1 MAMPSFA
8 NYVHL
13 LWTLFDRFV
22 QSQSARAHR
31 GHPFVYQHQRLIVF
45 FTLMHFRQIFHF
57 KTQHRWLTRHLDY
70 QQVLGLAPVP
80 HRTTLSRRYKAL
92 YPILQ
97 DFVAFLAQYAED
109 LDPAFDSR
117 ELYEDKSLFKAQGP
131 VWHQSDRQAGR
142 IPPGLHHLD
151 TEATWS
157 KSAYHGWV
165 YGYGMHLSDNRA
177 GFPTLVQIET
187 ASVGESPVLQAKEP
201 HLVYE
206 LAPHTLTTDDA
217 YTQARRI
224 RRWAQA
230 GVVLL
235 TPALRWV
242 KGRYA
247 TAYHRFIGEPQQAE
261 LLRSRRTAIEPI
273 FDLVAQLI
281 GATDNHKQLPLQ
293 GLANVRTCLALAT
306 LTLQVAMIAN
316 SIWGLPLRNISS
328 MTTAFT

>member
-1 MAMPSFA
+1 MALPTFA
-8 NYVHL
+8 NYVNL

-31 GHPFVYQHQRLIVF
+31 GHPLVYQHQRLLVF

-57 KTQHRWLTRHLDY
+57 KTQHRWLTQHLDY
-70 QQVLGLAPVP
+70 RQVLGLATVP

-109 LDPAFDSR
+109 LDPAFASR

-165 YGYGMHLSDNRA
+165 YGYGVHLSGNRA
-177 GFPTLVQIET
+177 GFPKLVQVET
-187 ASVGESPVLQAKEP
+187 ASVSESTVLQAKEP
-201 HLVYE
+201 HLVHA
-206 LAPHTLTTDDA
+206 LAPETLTSDAA

-247 TAYHRFIGEPQQAE
+247 TAYHRFIGDPLQAE
-261 LLRSRRTAIEPI
+261 LLRSRRTAIEPV
-273 FDLVAQLI
+273 FDLLAQLI

>member
-1 MAMPSFA
+1 MALPTFA
-8 NYVHL
+8 HYVTL
-13 LWTLFDRFV
+13 LFTLFDRFV

-31 GHPFVYQHQRLIVF
+31 GHPFVYQHQRLLVV

-57 KTQHRWLTRHLDY
+57 KTQHRWLMRHLDY
-70 QQVLGLAPVP
+70 RQVLGLATVP

-109 LDPAFDSR
+109 VDPAFASR

-165 YGYGMHLSDNRA
+165 YGYGMHLSGNRA
-177 GFPTLVQIET
+177 GFPKLVQIET
-187 ASVGESPVLQAKEP
+187 ASVGESLVLQAKEP

-206 LAPHTLTTDDA
+206 LAPHTLTADDA
-217 YTQARRI
+217 YTQARRL

-247 TAYHRFIGEPQQAE
+247 TAYHCFIGEPQQAE
-261 LLRSRRTAIEPI
+261 LLRSRRTAIEPV
-273 FDLVAQLI
+273 FDLVAKLI

>member
-1 MAMPSFA
+1 MALPTFA
-8 NYVHL
+8 HYVTL
-13 LWTLFDRFV
+13 LFTLFDRFV

-31 GHPFVYQHQRLIVF
+31 GHPFVYQHQRLLVF

-57 KTQHRWLTRHLDY
+57 KTQHRWLMRHLDY
-70 QQVLGLAPVP
+70 RQVLGLATVP

-109 LDPAFDSR
+109 VDPAFASR

-165 YGYGMHLSDNRA
+165 YGYGMHLSGNRA
-177 GFPTLVQIET
+177 GFPKLVQIET
-187 ASVGESPVLQAKEP
+187 ASVGESPILQAKEP
-201 HLVYE
+201 RLVYE
-206 LAPHTLTTDDA
+206 LAPHTLTADDA
-217 YTQARRI
+217 YTQARRL

-261 LLRSRRTAIEPI
+261 LLRSRRTAIEPV

-293 GLANVRTCLALAT
+293 GLANVQTCLALAT

-328 MTTAFT
+328 MTAAFT

>member
-1 MAMPSFA
+1 MATPTFA
-8 NYVHL
+8 PYVNL
-13 LWTLFDRFV
+13 LWTLFDCFV
-22 QSQSARAHR
+22 QSQSTRAHR
-31 GHPFVYQHQRLIVF
+31 GHPFGYQHQRLIVF
-45 FTLMHFRQIFHF
+45 FTLRHFRQIFYF
-57 KTQHRWLTRHLDY
+57 KTQHRWLTQHLDY
-70 QQVLGLAPVP
+70 RQVLGLATVP

-109 LDPAFDSR
+109 LDPAFDSSQ
-117 ELYEDKSLFKAQGP
+117 LYEDKSLFTAQGP
-131 VWHQSDRQAGR
+131 VWHQSDRQAGH
-142 IPPGLHHLD
+142 IPPRLHHLD
-151 TEATWS
+151 TDATWS

-165 YGYGMHLSDNRA
+165 YGYGMHLSDTRA
-177 GFPTLVQIET
+177 GFPKLVQIET

-201 HLVYE
+201 RLLHT

-224 RRWAQA
+224 RRLAQA
-230 GVVLL
+230 GMVLL

-247 TAYHRFIGEPQQAE
+247 MAYHRFIGEPQPAE
-261 LLRSRRTAIEPI
+261 LLRSRRTAIEPV
-273 FDLVAQLI
+273 FDLLAQLI

-293 GLANVRTCLALAT
+293 GLANVRTSLALAT

-328 MTTAFT
+328 MTIAFT

>member
-1 MAMPSFA
+1 MARPAFA
-8 NYVHL
+8 NYVDL
-13 LWTLFDRFV
+13 IFTLFALFLQQ
-22 QSQSARAHR
+22 QSVRPHR
-31 GHPFVYQHQRLIVF
+31 GHPFVYRHPKLIVF

-57 KTQHRWLTRHLDY
+57 KTQHRWLTQHRDD
-70 QQVLGLAPVP
+70 QQVLGFASVP

-97 DFVAFLAQYAED
+97 DFVAFVGHYAED
-109 LDPAFDSR
+109 LDPAFESR

-142 IPPGLHHLD
+142 IPKGLHHLD
-151 TEATWS
+151 RDATWG
-157 KSAYHGWV
+157 KSTYHGWV
-165 YGYGMHLSDNRA
+165 YGYGLHLGDNAA
-177 GFPTLVQIET
+177 GFPKLVQVET
-187 ASVGESPVLQAKEP
+187 ASVAESPVLDAQEP
-201 HLVYE
+201 RLLHEVI
-206 LAPHTLTTDDA
+206 PNTLTTDDA
-217 YTQARRI
+217 YTQAPRI

-247 TAYHRFIGEPQQAE
+247 TAYHRFIQEPQQAE
-261 LLRSRRTAIEPI
+261 LLRRRRTAIEPV

-281 GATDNHKQLPLQ
+281 GATDNHKQLALQ

-316 SIWGLPLRNISS
+316 SIWGLPLRNIST

>member
-1 MAMPSFA
+1 MALPTFA
-8 NYVHL
+8 YYVNL

-57 KTQHRWLTRHLDY
+57 KTQHRWLTRHLGY

-177 GFPTLVQIET
+177 GFPKLVQVET
-187 ASVGESPVLQAKEP
+187 ASVSESPVLQAKEP
-201 HLVYE
+201 RLVHA
-206 LAPHTLTTDDA
+206 LAPETPPSGGSKAATPQPTTA
-217 YTQARRI
+217 SLVNRSRQSCYAAGARRLN
-224 RRWAQA
+224 RS
-230 GVVLL
+230 L
-235 TPALRWV
+235 TCWL
-242 KGRYA
+242 
-247 TAYHRFIGEPQQAE
+247 
-261 LLRSRRTAIEPI
+261 
-273 FDLVAQLI
+273 
-281 GATDNHKQLPLQ
+281 N
-293 GLANVRTCLALAT
+293 
-306 LTLQVAMIAN
+306 
-316 SIWGLPLRNISS
+316 
-328 MTTAFT
+328 

>member
-1 MAMPSFA
+1 MALPTFA
-8 NYVHL
+8 NYVTL

-22 QSQSARAHR
+22 QSQSARVHR

-57 KTQHRWLTRHLDY
+57 KTQHRWLTQHLDY
-70 QQVLGLAPVP
+70 RQVLGLTTVP

-97 DFVAFLAQYAED
+97 DLVAFIAQYAAD
-109 LDPAFDSR
+109 LAPAFDSR

-157 KSAYHGWV
+157 NSAYHGWV
-165 YGYGMHLSDNRA
+165 YGYGVHRSDNRA
-177 GFPTLVQIET
+177 GLPNLVQIET

-201 HLVYE
+201 RLVHA
-206 LAPHTLTTDDA
+206 LAPQTLTTDDA
-217 YTQARRI
+217 YTQARRS

-242 KGRYA
+242 KGHYA
-247 TAYHRFIGEPQQAE
+247 TAYHCFIGEPQQAE
-261 LLRSRRTAIEPI
+261 LLRSRRTAIEPV
-273 FDLVAQLI
+273 FDLLAQLI

-293 GLANVRTCLALAT
+293 GLTNVRTCLALAT

-316 SIWGLPLRNISS
+316 SIWGLPLRNIS
-328 MTTAFT
+328 TIATAFT

>member
-1 MAMPSFA
+1 MALPTFA
-8 NYVHL
+8 NYVTL
-13 LWTLFDRFV
+13 LWTLFDRFI
-22 QSQSARAHR
+22 QSQSARVHR

-57 KTQHRWLTRHLDY
+57 KTQHRWLTQHLDY
-70 QQVLGLAPVP
+70 RQVLGLATVP

-109 LDPAFDSR
+109 LDPAFNSR

-151 TEATWS
+151 TDATWS

-177 GFPTLVQIET
+177 GFPKLVQIET

-201 HLVYE
+201 HLVHA
-206 LAPHTLTTDDA
+206 LTAHTLTTDNA

-247 TAYHRFIGEPQQAE
+247 TAYHRFIGAPPQAE
-261 LLRSRRTAIEPI
+261 LLRSRRTAIEPV

-316 SIWGLPLRNISS
+316 SNQWC
-328 MTTAFT
+328 

>member
-1 MAMPSFA
+1 
-8 NYVHL
+8 
-13 LWTLFDRFV
+13 
-22 QSQSARAHR
+22 
-31 GHPFVYQHQRLIVF
+31 
-45 FTLMHFRQIFHF
+45 
-57 KTQHRWLTRHLDY
+57 
-70 QQVLGLAPVP
+70 VP

-97 DFVAFLAQYAED
+97 DLVAFIAQYAAD
-109 LDPAFDSR
+109 LAPAFDSR

-131 VWHQSDRQAGR
+131 VWHQSDRQVGR

-157 KSAYHGWV
+157 NSAYHGWV
-165 YGYGMHLSDNRA
+165 YGYGVHRSDNRA
-177 GFPTLVQIET
+177 GLPNLVQIET

-201 HLVYE
+201 RLVHA

-217 YTQARRI
+217 YTQARRS

-247 TAYHRFIGEPQQAE
+247 TAYHCFIGAPQQAE
-261 LLRSRRTAIEPI
+261 LLRSRRTAIEPV
-273 FDLVAQLI
+273 FDLLAQLI

-293 GLANVRTCLALAT
+293 GLTNVRTCLALAT

-316 SIWGLPLRNISS
+316 SIWGLPLRNIS
-328 MTTAFT
+328 TIATAFT

>member
-1 MAMPSFA
+1 MALPTFA
-8 NYVHL
+8 NYVDL

-22 QSQSARAHR
+22 QSQSARAQR

-57 KTQHRWLTRHLDY
+57 KTQHRWLTQHLDY
-70 QQVLGLAPVP
+70 RQVLGLATVP

-165 YGYGMHLSDNRA
+165 YGYGVHLSDNRA
-177 GFPTLVQIET
+177 GFPKLVQIET
-187 ASVGESPVLQAKEP
+187 ASVSESPVLQAKEP
-201 HLVYE
+201 RLVHA
-206 LAPHTLTTDDA
+206 LAPQTLTTDDA
-217 YTQARRI
+217 
-224 RRWAQA
+224 
-230 GVVLL
+230 
-235 TPALRWV
+235 
-242 KGRYA
+242 
-247 TAYHRFIGEPQQAE
+247 
-261 LLRSRRTAIEPI
+261 
-273 FDLVAQLI
+273 
-281 GATDNHKQLPLQ
+281 
-293 GLANVRTCLALAT
+293 
-306 LTLQVAMIAN
+306 
-316 SIWGLPLRNISS
+316 
-328 MTTAFT
+328 

>member
-1 MAMPSFA
+1 MAMPTFA
-8 NYVHL
+8 NYVQL
-13 LWTLFDRFV
+13 LFTLFDRFV

-31 GHPFVYQHQRLIVF
+31 GHPFVYQHQKLIVF
-45 FTLMHFRQIFHF
+45 FTLMHFRHLFHF
-57 KTQHRWLTRHLDY
+57 KAQHRWLIQHLDY
-70 QQVLGLAPVP
+70 RQVLGLATAP

-92 YPILQ
+92 YPLLQ
-97 DFVAFLAQYAED
+97 DFIAFVGQYAED

-131 VWHQSDRQAGR
+131 VWHQSDRQANR
-142 IPPGLHHLD
+142 IPAGLHHLD
-151 TEATWS
+151 TDATWS
-157 KSAYHGWV
+157 KSAYHGWL
-165 YGYGMHLSDNRA
+165 YGYGLHLSDNRA
-177 GFPTLVQIET
+177 GFPKLVQVET
-187 ASVGESPVLQAKEP
+187 ASVAESPVLEAKEP
-201 HLVYE
+201 RLLE
-206 LAPHTLTTDDA
+206 DFAPYTLTTDDA

-242 KGRYA
+242 KGHYA
-247 TAYHRFIGEPQQAE
+247 KGYHHFIREPQQAE
-261 LLRSRRTAIEPI
+261 LLHSRRTAIEPV
-273 FDLVAQLI
+273 FDLVPQLI

-316 SIWGLPLRNISS
+316 SIWGLPLRNIST
-328 MTTAFT
+328 MTMAFT

>member
-1 MAMPSFA
+1 MALPTFA
-8 NYVHL
+8 NYVNL

-22 QSQSARAHR
+22 QSQSARAQR
-31 GHPFVYQHQRLIVF
+31 GHPFVYQHQRLLVF

-57 KTQHRWLTRHLDY
+57 KTQHRWLTQHLAY
-70 QQVLGLAPVP
+70 RQVLGLTTVP

-109 LDPAFDSR
+109 LDPAFASR

-177 GFPTLVQIET
+177 GFPKLVQIET
-187 ASVGESPVLQAKEP
+187 ASVSESPVLQAKEP
-201 HLVYE
+201 RLVRA

-247 TAYHRFIGEPQQAE
+247 TAYHRFIGAPQQAE

-273 FDLVAQLI
+273 FDLLAQLI

>member
-1 MAMPSFA
+1 MAVPTFA
-8 NYVHL
+8 NYVTL
-13 LWTLFDRFV
+13 LFTLFERFA
-22 QSQSARAHR
+22 QSQSARPHR

-45 FTLMHFRQIFHF
+45 FTLMHFRQMFHF
-57 KTQHRWLTRHLDY
+57 KTHHRWLTQHHAYRQL
-70 QQVLGLAPVP
+70 LGLAAVP

-92 YPILQ
+92 YPLLQ
-97 DFVAFLAQYAED
+97 DFVAFVGQYAED

-151 TEATWS
+151 TDATWGT
-157 KSAYHGWV
+157 SAYHGWV

-177 GFPTLVQIET
+177 GFPKLVHVET
-187 ASVGESPVLQAKEP
+187 ASVAESPVLEAKEP
-201 HLVYE
+201 RLVSAF
-206 LAPHTLTTDDA
+206 APYTLTTDDA
-217 YTQARRI
+217 YTQVRRI

-242 KGRYA
+242 KGRAA
-247 TAYHRFIGEPQQAE
+247 TAYHRFIRAPQQVE
-261 LLRSRRTAIEPI
+261 LLRSRRTAIEPV
-273 FDLVAQLI
+273 FDLVAQLV

-306 LTLQVAMIAN
+306 LTLQVAMMAN
-316 SIWGLPLRNISS
+316 SIWGLPLRNIST
-328 MTTAFT
+328 MTMAFT

>member
-1 MAMPSFA
+1 MALPTFA
-8 NYVHL
+8 YYVNL

-45 FTLMHFRQIFHF
+45 FTLMPFRQIFHF
-57 KTQHRWLTRHLDY
+57 KTQHRWLTQHLHY
-70 QQVLGLAPVP
+70 RQVLGLATVP

-177 GFPTLVQIET
+177 GFPKLVQVET
-187 ASVGESPVLQAKEP
+187 ASVSESPVLQAKEP
-201 HLVYE
+201 RLVHA
-206 LAPHTLTTDDA
+206 LAPETLTTDDA
-217 YTQARRI
+217 YTQAQRI

-261 LLRSRRTAIEPI
+261 LLRSRRTAIEPV
-273 FDLVAQLI
+273 FDLLAQLI

-328 MTTAFT
+328 MTMAFT

>member
-1 MAMPSFA
+1 MGSENTWGSCISMMGSWPSPVVGHCHCASTIRGQFRRCTTHQSRYNARVGRLFA
-8 NYVHL
+8 
-13 LWTLFDRFV
+13 
-22 QSQSARAHR
+22 
-31 GHPFVYQHQRLIVF
+31 PCIVREMLSRI
-45 FTLMHFRQIFHF
+45 TSDPL
-57 KTQHRWLTRHLDY
+57 
-70 QQVLGLAPVP
+70 QVLGLAPVP

-97 DFVAFLAQYAED
+97 DFVAFLAQYTED
-109 LDPAFDSR
+109 LDPAFNSR
-117 ELYEDKSLFKAQGP
+117 ELYEGKSLFKAQGP

-177 GFPTLVQIET
+177 GFPKLVQVET
-187 ASVGESPVLQAKEP
+187 ASVSEIPVLQAKEP
-201 HLVYE
+201 RFVH
-206 LAPHTLTTDDA
+206 APAPETLTTDDA
-217 YTQARRI
+217 YTQARRL

-261 LLRSRRTAIEPI
+261 LLRSRRTAIEPV
-273 FDLVAQLI
+273 FDLLAQLI

>member
-1 MAMPSFA
+1 MALPTFA
-8 NYVHL
+8 HYVTL

-31 GHPFVYQHQRLIVF
+31 GHPFVYQHQRLLVF

-57 KTQHRWLTRHLDY
+57 KTQHRWLTQHLDY
-70 QQVLGLAPVP
+70 RQVLGLATVP

-97 DFVAFLAQYAED
+97 DLVAFLAQYAED
-109 LDPAFDSR
+109 WDPAFASR
-117 ELYEDKSLFKAQGP
+117 ELYEDKSLCKAQGP

-142 IPPGLHHLD
+142 IPPGLHPLD

-157 KSAYHGWV
+157 KSAYHGWL
-165 YGYGMHLSDNRA
+165 YGYGVHLSDNRA
-177 GFPTLVQIET
+177 GFPPLVQVET
-187 ASVGESPVLQAKEP
+187 ASVSESTVLQAKEP
-201 HLVYE
+201 RLVHA
-206 LAPHTLTTDDA
+206 LAPETLSSDDA
-217 YTQARRI
+217 DTQARRS

-247 TAYHRFIGEPQQAE
+247 TAYHRFIGDPQQAE
-261 LLRSRRTAIEPI
+261 LLRSRRTAIEPV
-273 FDLVAQLI
+273 FDLLAQLI
-281 GATDNHKQLPLQ
+281 GATDKHKQLPLQ
-293 GLANVRTCLALAT
+293 GLANGRTCVALAT

-328 MTTAFT
+328 MTMAFT